1 MPQRQTLSPQGGAS
15 EISRQD
21 SVIVEEL
28 LCFLANKID
37 VLPPQSIADLCRTT
51 YDEGE
56 IEAAKKRLFD
66 LCADENSSRFRRRQG
81 PKKSAVNLDDMM
93 RLLQEKGTDVP
104 LFVARNLSRLP
115 PITFDSIDVSSLLH
129 SVRRAQL
136 EIDVLK
142 ASVGIQRDATVD
154 LTEIVKAVDLRM
166 AAVET
171 ASIICAPSKS
181 ICVPSTSVRA
191 PSTSVRAPSTSVRAP
206 LTSVRASATSVR
218 APSTSVRAPSTSV
231 RAPSTSVC
239 AQSTSV
245 CAPSTSVCAPSMSVC
260 APLTSACVPSTSVF
274 APSTSVCAPATSVC
288 APSTSVCASST
299 SVCAPTTTEWTTVV
313 RHLQNTTQPS
323 RVKSTGARPKK
334 KTCVTGNGQGSGLRS
349 VKRKRLASIFATR
362 FEPHVS
368 CDDIEHYL
376 KSRLAD
382 NMPVKVDAI
391 PTKFTTYASFH
402 IM

>member
-1 MPQRQTLSPQGGAS
+1 MPQRQTLSTQGGAS

-21 SVIVEEL
+21 SVIVDEL

-171 ASIICAPSKS
+171 ASIICAPSTSVCAPSTS
-181 ICVPSTSVRA
+181 IRAPSTSVRA

-206 LTSVRASATSVR
+206 
-218 APSTSVRAPSTSV
+218 STV
-231 RAPSTSVC
+231 PSTSVC
-239 AQSTSV
+239 AQSTSVCAPSTSV

-260 APLTSACVPSTSVF
+260 APLTSACAPSTSVF

-313 RHLQNTTQPS
+313 RRLQNTTQPS
-323 RVKSTGARPKK
+323 RVKSTGEVHGCSPQKENVRDGEWPGKWPAFRE
-334 KTCVTGNGQGSGLRS
+334 T
-349 VKRKRLASIFATR
+349 
-362 FEPHVS
+362 
-368 CDDIEHYL
+368 
-376 KSRLAD
+376 
-382 NMPVKVDAI
+382 
-391 PTKFTTYASFH
+391 
-402 IM
+402 